1 MDNNRPNPKP
11 ILAIVGPTAIGKT
24 TVAID
29 VAKKVNGEVIGLDSR
44 QIYKGMAIGTAQ
56 PTIEELA
63 AVPHHLI
70 GVKDPDLPIS
80 AGKYA
85 KLVLNLV
92 KDISERGK
100 EPIICGGAGL
110 YYRAITK
117 GIFSES
123 KTDLDVREKL
133 IQEYEEAG
141 PEGLLNRLL
150 ELDPEYAVKVHPNN
164 KKRLIRALEIYTVT
178 GKPPS
183 EHFNRQA
190 KSGTPTL
197 DFFTVL
203 LTLDRKELD
212 KRIEKRT
219 ARMLDSGWIEE
230 TKMLRKGN
238 VAIGMH
244 PMDSIGYRQISAF
257 LDGKL
262 NKVDLEAEII
272 LRTCQYARRQL
283 QWFRQENIDLTIDIE
298 IEPDKV
304 ADHIVT
310 GFNKH

>member
-44 QIYKGMAIGTAQ
+44 QIYRGMAIGTSQ

-70 GVKDPDLPIS
+70 GVKDPDSPIS

-262 NKVDLEAEII
+262 NKVDPEAEII
-272 LRTCQYARRQL
+272 LRPCQYARRQL

>member
-1 MDNNRPNPKP
+1 MDNKRSNPKP
-11 ILAIVGPTAIGKT
+11 VLAIVGPTAIGKT

-29 VAKKVNGEVIGLDSR
+29 VANKVNGEIIGLDSR
-44 QIYKGMAIGTAQ
+44 QIYKGMAVGTAQ

-63 AVPHHLI
+63 AAPHHLI
-70 GVKDPDLPIS
+70 GVKDPDSPIS

-100 EPIICGGAGL
+100 EPIMCGGAGL

-123 KTDLDVREKL
+123 ETDLDVREKL
-133 IQEYEEAG
+133 IQEYEETG
-141 PEGLLNRLL
+141 PDGLLNRLQ

-183 EHFNRQA
+183 EHFNRQE
-190 KSGTPTL
+190 KIVTPIL
-197 DFFTVL
+197 NLFTVL
-203 LTLDRKELD
+203 LTIDRKELD
-212 KRIEKRT
+212 KRIAKRT
-219 ARMLDSGWIEE
+219 AKMLNSGWIEE

-238 VAIGMH
+238 DPIAMH
-244 PMDSIGYRQISAF
+244 PMDSIGYRQITAF

-262 NKVDLEAEII
+262 NKEELVAKII

-283 QWFRQENIDLTIDIE
+283 QWFRQENIDLTIDIG
-298 IEPDKV
+298 IAPDKI

-310 GFNKH
+310 GFNKQ

>member
-1 MDNNRPNPKP
+1 MRSNPKP
-11 ILAIVGPTAIGKT
+11 VLAIVGPTAIGKT

-29 VAKKVNGEVIGLDSR
+29 VANKVNGEIIGLDSR

-63 AVPHHLI
+63 AAPHHLI
-70 GVKDPDLPIS
+70 SVKDPDSPIS

-123 KTDLDVREKL
+123 ETDLDVREKL
-133 IQEYEEAG
+133 IQEYEETG
-141 PEGLLNRLL
+141 PDGLLNRLQ

-164 KKRLIRALEIYTVT
+164 KKRLVRALEIYTVT

-183 EHFNRQA
+183 EHFNRQE
-190 KSGTPTL
+190 KFSIPTL
-197 DFFTVL
+197 DLFTVL
-203 LTLDRKELD
+203 LTIDRKELD
-212 KRIEKRT
+212 KRIAKRT
-219 ARMLDSGWIEE
+219 VKMLNSGWIEE

-238 VAIGMH
+238 DPIAMH
-244 PMDSIGYRQISAF
+244 PMDSIGYRQIAAF

-262 NKVDLEAEII
+262 NKEELEAKII

-283 QWFRQENIDLTIDIE
+283 QWFRQENIDLTIDIG
-298 IEPDKV
+298 ISPDKI
-304 ADHIVT
+304 AEHIVM
-310 GFNKH
+310 GYKKQ

>member
-1 MDNNRPNPKP
+1 MDNKRSNPKP
-11 ILAIVGPTAIGKT
+11 VLAIVGPTAIGKT

-29 VAKKVNGEVIGLDSR
+29 VANKVNGEIIGLDSR
-44 QIYKGMAIGTAQ
+44 QIYKGMAVGTAQ

-63 AVPHHLI
+63 AAPHHLI
-70 GVKDPDLPIS
+70 GVKDPDSPIS
-80 AGKYA
+80 AGKDA

-123 KTDLDVREKL
+123 ETDLDVREKL
-133 IQEYEEAG
+133 IQEYEEIG
-141 PEGLLNRLL
+141 PDGLLNRLQ

-183 EHFNRQA
+183 EHFNRQE
-190 KSGTPTL
+190 KFGTPTL
-197 DFFTVL
+197 NLFTVL
-203 LTLDRKELD
+203 LTIDRKELD
-212 KRIEKRT
+212 KRIAKRT
-219 ARMLDSGWIEE
+219 AKMLNSGWIEE
-230 TKMLRKGN
+230 TKMLRNGN
-238 VAIGMH
+238 DPIAMH
-244 PMDSIGYRQISAF
+244 PMDSIGYRQIAAL

-262 NKVDLEAEII
+262 NKEELEAKII

-283 QWFRQENIDLTIDIE
+283 QWFRQENIDLTIDIG
-298 IEPDKV
+298 IAPDKL

-310 GFNKH
+310 GFKKQ

>member
-1 MDNNRPNPKP
+1 MDNKCSKPNPV
-11 ILAIVGPTAIGKT
+11 LAIVGPTAIGKT
-24 TVAID
+24 IVAID
-29 VAKKVNGEVIGLDSR
+29 VANKVNGEIIGLDSR
-44 QIYKGMAIGTAQ
+44 QIYKGMAVGTAQ

-63 AVPHHLI
+63 AAPHHLI
-70 GVKDPDLPIS
+70 GVKDPDSPIS

-123 KTDLDVREKL
+123 ETDLDVREKL
-133 IQEYEEAG
+133 IQEYEETG
-141 PEGLLNRLL
+141 PEGLLNRLQ

-183 EHFNRQA
+183 EHFNRQE
-190 KSGTPTL
+190 KFVTPTL
-197 DFFTVL
+197 NLFTVL
-203 LTLDRKELD
+203 LTINRKELD
-212 KRIEKRT
+212 KRIAKRT
-219 ARMLDSGWIEE
+219 AKMLNSGWIEE
-230 TKMLRKGN
+230 TIMLCKGN
-238 VAIGMH
+238 DPIAMH
-244 PMDSIGYRQISAF
+244 PMDSIGYRQITAF

-262 NKVDLEAEII
+262 NKEELAGKII

-283 QWFRQENIDLTIDIE
+283 QWFRQENIDLTIDIG
-298 IEPDKV
+298 IAPDKI

-310 GFNKH
+310 GFNKQ

>member
-100 EPIICGGAGL
+100 EPVICGGAGL

>member
-1 MDNNRPNPKP
+1 MDNKRSNPKP
-11 ILAIVGPTAIGKT
+11 VLAIVGPTAIGKT

-29 VAKKVNGEVIGLDSR
+29 VANKVNGEIIGLDSR
-44 QIYKGMAIGTAQ
+44 QIYKGMAVGTAQ

-63 AVPHHLI
+63 AAPHHLI
-70 GVKDPDLPIS
+70 GVKDPDSPIS

-100 EPIICGGAGL
+100 EPIMCGGAGL

-123 KTDLDVREKL
+123 ETDLDVREKL
-133 IQEYEEAG
+133 IQEYEETG
-141 PEGLLNRLL
+141 PDGLLNRLQ

-183 EHFNRQA
+183 EHFNRQE
-190 KSGTPTL
+190 KFGTPKL
-197 DFFTVL
+197 NLFTVL
-203 LTLDRKELD
+203 LTIDRKELD
-212 KRIEKRT
+212 KRIAKRT
-219 ARMLDSGWIEE
+219 AKMLNSGWIEE

-238 VAIGMH
+238 DPIAMH
-244 PMDSIGYRQISAF
+244 PMDSIGYRQIAAF

-262 NKVDLEAEII
+262 NKEELEAKII

-283 QWFRQENIDLTIDIE
+283 QWFRQENIDLTIDIG
-298 IEPDKV
+298 IAPDKI

-310 GFNKH
+310 GFNKQ

>member
-1 MDNNRPNPKP
+1 MDNKRSKPKP
-11 ILAIVGPTAIGKT
+11 VLAIVGPTAIGKT
-24 TVAID
+24 TVSID
-29 VAKKVNGEVIGLDSR
+29 VANKVNGEIIGLDSR
-44 QIYKGMAIGTAQ
+44 QIYRGMAVGTAQ

-63 AVPHHLI
+63 AAPHHLI
-70 GVKDPDLPIS
+70 GVKDPDSPIS

-123 KTDLDVREKL
+123 ETDLDVREKL
-133 IQEYEEAG
+133 IQEYEEIG
-141 PEGLLNRLL
+141 PEGLLNRLQ

-183 EHFNRQA
+183 EHFNRQE
-190 KSGTPTL
+190 KFGTPKL
-197 DFFTVL
+197 NLFTVL
-203 LTLDRKELD
+203 LTIDRKELD

-219 ARMLDSGWIEE
+219 AKMLNSGWIEE

-238 VAIGMH
+238 DPIAMH
-244 PMDSIGYRQISAF
+244 PMDSIGYRQIAAL

-262 NKVDLEAEII
+262 NKEELEAKII

-283 QWFRQENIDLTIDIE
+283 QWFRQENIDLTIDIG
-298 IEPDKV
+298 IAPDKL
-304 ADHIVT
+304 ADHIIT
-310 GFNKH
+310 GFKKQ

>member
-1 MDNNRPNPKP
+1 MDNMRSNPKP
-11 ILAIVGPTAIGKT
+11 VLAIVGPTAIGKT

-29 VAKKVNGEVIGLDSR
+29 VANKVNGEIIGLDSR

-63 AVPHHLI
+63 AAPHHLI
-70 GVKDPDLPIS
+70 SVKDLDSPIS

-123 KTDLDVREKL
+123 ETDLDVREKL
-133 IQEYEEAG
+133 IQEYEETG
-141 PEGLLNRLL
+141 PDGLLNRLR
-150 ELDPEYAVKVHPNN
+150 ELAPEYAVKVHPNN
-164 KKRLIRALEIYTVT
+164 KKRLVRALEIYTIT

-183 EHFNRQA
+183 EHFNRQE
-190 KSGTPTL
+190 KFSIPTL
-197 DFFTVL
+197 DLFTVL
-203 LTLDRKELD
+203 LTIDRKELD
-212 KRIEKRT
+212 KRIAKRT
-219 ARMLDSGWIEE
+219 ARMLNSGWIEE

-238 VAIGMH
+238 DSIGMH
-244 PMDSIGYRQISAF
+244 PMDSIGYRQIAAF

-262 NKVDLEAEII
+262 NKEELEAKII

-283 QWFRQENIDLTIDIE
+283 QWFRQENIDLTIDIG
-298 IEPDKV
+298 ISPDKI
-304 ADHIVT
+304 AEHIVM
-310 GFNKH
+310 GYKKQ

>member
-1 MDNNRPNPKP
+1 MDYDLSNSKLV
-11 ILAIVGPTAIGKT
+11 LAIVGHTAIGKT

-29 VAKKVNGEVIGLDSR
+29 VAKKVNGEIIGLDSR

-70 GVKDPDLPIS
+70 GVKDPDSVIS

-92 KDISERGK
+92 KDITERGK
-100 EPIICGGAGL
+100 EPILCGGAGL
-110 YYRAITK
+110 YYRAITN

-123 KTDLDVREKL
+123 QTDLDVREKL
-133 IQEYEEAG
+133 IQEYEETG
-141 PEGLLNRLL
+141 PDGLLKRLR
-150 ELDPEYAVKVHPNN
+150 ELDPEYAIKVHPNN
-164 KKRLIRALEIYTVT
+164 KKRLIRALEIYAVT

-183 EHFNRQA
+183 EHFKRQE
-190 KSGTPTL
+190 KFGTPTL
-197 DFFTVL
+197 NLFTVL
-203 LTLDRKELD
+203 LTIDRKELN
-212 KRIEKRT
+212 KRIAKRT
-219 ARMLDSGWIEE
+219 ARMLNSGWIEE

-238 VAIGMH
+238 DSIGMH
-244 PMDSIGYRQISAF
+244 PMDSIGYRQVAAF
-257 LDGKL
+257 LDGKV
-262 NKVDLEAEII
+262 NKEELEEKII

-283 QWFRQENIDLTIDIE
+283 QWFRQENIDITIDIG
-298 IEPDKV
+298 IAPDKI

-310 GFNKH
+310 GFKKQ

>member
-80 AGKYA
+80 AGKYE

-100 EPIICGGAGL
+100 EPVICGGAGL

>member
-1 MDNNRPNPKP
+1 MDNKRSNPKP
-11 ILAIVGPTAIGKT
+11 VLAIVGPTAIGKT
-24 TVAID
+24 TVSID
-29 VAKKVNGEVIGLDSR
+29 VANKVNGEIIGLDSR
-44 QIYKGMAIGTAQ
+44 QIYKGMAVGTAQ

-63 AVPHHLI
+63 AAPHHLI
-70 GVKDPDLPIS
+70 GVKDPDSPIS

-123 KTDLDVREKL
+123 ETHLDVREKL
-133 IQEYEEAG
+133 IQEYEETG
-141 PEGLLNRLL
+141 PDGLLNRLQ

-183 EHFNRQA
+183 EHFNRQE
-190 KSGTPTL
+190 KFVTPTL
-197 DFFTVL
+197 NLFTVL
-203 LTLDRKELD
+203 LTINRKELD
-212 KRIEKRT
+212 KRIAKRT
-219 ARMLDSGWIEE
+219 AKMLNSGWIEE

-238 VAIGMH
+238 DPIAMR
-244 PMDSIGYRQISAF
+244 PMDSIGYRQIAAF

-262 NKVDLEAEII
+262 NKEELEEKII

-283 QWFRQENIDLTIDIE
+283 KWFRQENIDLTIDIG
-298 IEPDKV
+298 IAPDKI

-310 GFNKH
+310 GFKKQ

>member
-1 MDNNRPNPKP
+1 MDNKRSNPKP
-11 ILAIVGPTAIGKT
+11 VLGIVGPTAIGKT

-29 VAKKVNGEVIGLDSR
+29 VANKVNGEIIGLDSR
-44 QIYKGMAIGTAQ
+44 QIYKGMAVGTAQ
-56 PTIEELA
+56 PTVEELA
-63 AVPHHLI
+63 AAPHHLI
-70 GVKDPDLPIS
+70 GLKDPDSPIS

-85 KLVLNLV
+85 KLVLHLV

-123 KTDLDVREKL
+123 ETDLDVREKL
-133 IQEYEEAG
+133 IQEYEETG
-141 PEGLLNRLL
+141 PDGLLNQLQ

-164 KKRLIRALEIYTVT
+164 KKRLVRALEIYTVT

-183 EHFNRQA
+183 EHFNRQE
-190 KSGTPTL
+190 KFGIPTL
-197 DFFTVL
+197 DLFTVL
-203 LTLDRKELD
+203 LTIDRKELD
-212 KRIEKRT
+212 KRIAKRT
-219 ARMLDSGWIEE
+219 AKMLNSGWIEE
-230 TKMLRKGN
+230 TKMLRKGIDPI
-238 VAIGMH
+238 AMH
-244 PMDSIGYRQISAF
+244 PMDSIGYRQIAAF

-262 NKVDLEAEII
+262 NEEELEVKII

-283 QWFRQENIDLTIDIE
+283 QWFRQENIDLTIDIG
-298 IEPDKV
+298 IAPDNL

-310 GFNKH
+310 GFKKQ

>member
-1 MDNNRPNPKP
+1 MDYNRSNPNHV
-11 ILAIVGPTAIGKT
+11 LAIVGPTAIGKT

-29 VAKKVNGEVIGLDSR
+29 VAKKVNGEIIGLDSR

-70 GVKDPDLPIS
+70 GVKDTDSVIS

-123 KTDLDVREKL
+123 ETDLDVREKL
-133 IQEYEEAG
+133 IQEYEETG
-141 PEGLLNRLL
+141 PDGLLNRLK

-164 KKRLIRALEIYTVT
+164 KKRLVRALEIYTIT

-183 EHFNRQA
+183 EHFNRQG
-190 KSGTPTL
+190 KFGKHTL
-197 DFFTVL
+197 NLFTVL
-203 LTLDRKELD
+203 LTIDRKELN
-212 KRIEKRT
+212 KSIAKRT
-219 ARMLDSGWIEE
+219 ARMLNSGWIEE

-238 VAIGMH
+238 DPIAMH
-244 PMDSIGYRQISAF
+244 PMDSIGYRQIVAF
-257 LDGKL
+257 LDGKV
-262 NKVDLEAEII
+262 NKEELEAKII

-283 QWFRQENIDLTIDIE
+283 QWFRQENIDLTIDIG
-298 IEPDKV
+298 IAPDKI
-304 ADHIVT
+304 ADHIIA
-310 GFNKH
+310 GYQKQ

>member
-1 MDNNRPNPKP
+1 MDNKRSNPKP
-11 ILAIVGPTAIGKT
+11 VLAIVGPTAIGKT

-29 VAKKVNGEVIGLDSR
+29 VANKVNGEIIGLDSR
-44 QIYKGMAIGTAQ
+44 QIYKGMAVGTAQ

-63 AVPHHLI
+63 AAPHHLI
-70 GVKDPDLPIS
+70 GVKDPDSPIS

-123 KTDLDVREKL
+123 ETDLDVREKL
-133 IQEYEEAG
+133 IQEYEEIG
-141 PEGLLNRLL
+141 PEGLLNRLQ

-183 EHFNRQA
+183 EHFNRQE
-190 KSGTPTL
+190 KIVTPIL
-197 DFFTVL
+197 NLFTVL
-203 LTLDRKELD
+203 LTIDRKELD
-212 KRIEKRT
+212 KRIAKRT
-219 ARMLDSGWIEE
+219 AKMLNSGWIEE

-238 VAIGMH
+238 DPIAMH
-244 PMDSIGYRQISAF
+244 PMDSIGYRQIAAF

-262 NKVDLEAEII
+262 NKEELEAKII

-283 QWFRQENIDLTIDIE
+283 QWFRQENIDLTIDIG
-298 IEPDKV
+298 IAPDKV
-304 ADHIVT
+304 AAHIVT
-310 GFNKH
+310 GFKKQ

>member
-1 MDNNRPNPKP
+1 MDYDLSNPKP
-11 ILAIVGPTAIGKT
+11 VLAIVGPTAIGKT

-29 VAKKVNGEVIGLDSR
+29 VAKKVNGEIIGLDSR
-44 QIYKGMAIGTAQ
+44 QIYKGMAVGTAQ
-56 PTIEELA
+56 PTVEELA
-63 AVPHHLI
+63 AAPHHLI
-70 GVKDPDLPIS
+70 GVKDPDSVIS

-110 YYRAITK
+110 YYQAITK

-123 KTDLDVREKL
+123 ETDLDVREKL
-133 IQEYEEAG
+133 IQEYEETG
-141 PEGLLNRLL
+141 PEGLINRLQ

-164 KKRLIRALEIYTVT
+164 KKRLVRALEIYTIT

-183 EHFNRQA
+183 EHFNRQG
-190 KSGTPTL
+190 KFGKPTL
-197 DFFTVL
+197 NLFTVL
-203 LTLDRKELD
+203 LTIDRKELD
-212 KRIEKRT
+212 KRIAKRT
-219 ARMLDSGWIEE
+219 GRMLNSGWIEE

-238 VAIGMH
+238 DSNGMH
-244 PMDSIGYRQISAF
+244 PMDSIGYRQITAF
-257 LDGKL
+257 LDGKV
-262 NKVDLEAEII
+262 NKEELEEKII

-283 QWFRQENIDLTIDIE
+283 QWFRQENIDLTIDIK
-298 IEPDKV
+298 IAPDKI

-310 GFNKH
+310 GYKKQ

>member
-1 MDNNRPNPKP
+1 MDYNRSNPKP
-11 ILAIVGPTAIGKT
+11 VLAIVGPTAIGKT

-29 VAKKVNGEVIGLDSR
+29 VAKKVNGEIIGLDSR

-56 PTIEELA
+56 PTVEELA
-63 AVPHHLI
+63 AAPHHLI
-70 GVKDPDLPIS
+70 GEKDPDSAIS
-80 AGKYA
+80 AGIYA

-110 YYRAITK
+110 YYQAITK

-123 KTDLDVREKL
+123 ETDLDVREKL
-133 IQEYEEAG
+133 IQEYEETG
-141 PEGLLNRLL
+141 PDGLLNRLQ

-164 KKRLIRALEIYTVT
+164 KKRLVRALEIYTVT

-183 EHFNRQA
+183 EHFNRQD
-190 KSGTPTL
+190 KFSIPTL
-197 DFFTVL
+197 DLFTVL
-203 LTLDRKELD
+203 LTIDRKELD
-212 KRIEKRT
+212 KRIAKRT
-219 ARMLDSGWIEE
+219 AKMLNSGWIEE

-238 VAIGMH
+238 DPIAMH
-244 PMDSIGYRQISAF
+244 PMDSIGYRQIAAF

-262 NKVDLEAEII
+262 NKEELEAKII

-283 QWFRQENIDLTIDIE
+283 QWFRQENIDLTIDIG
-298 IEPDKV
+298 ISPDKI
-304 ADHIVT
+304 AEHIVM
-310 GFNKH
+310 GYKKQ

>member
-1 MDNNRPNPKP
+1 MDSNRPNPKP

-29 VAKKVNGEVIGLDSR
+29 VAKRVNGEIIGLDSR
-44 QIYKGMAIGTAQ
+44 QIYRGMAIGTAQ

-70 GVKDPDLPIS
+70 GVKGPDSPIS

-110 YYRAITK
+110 YYRAISK

-123 KTDLDVREKL
+123 ETDLDVREKL
-133 IQEYEEAG
+133 IQEYEEIG
-141 PEGLLNRLL
+141 PEGLLNRLQ

-164 KKRLIRALEIYTVT
+164 RKRLIRALEIYTVT

-183 EHFNRQA
+183 EHFNRQEKFCA
-190 KSGTPTL
+190 PTL
-197 DFFTVL
+197 SLFTVL
-203 LTLDRKELD
+203 LTIDRKELD
-212 KRIEKRT
+212 KRIAKRT
-219 ARMLDSGWIEE
+219 AKMLDNGWVEE
-230 TKMLRKGN
+230 IKSLRKGN
-238 VAIGMH
+238 DPIATH
-244 PMDSIGYRQISAF
+244 PMESIGYREIAAF
-257 LDGKL
+257 LDGRL

>member
-1 MDNNRPNPKP
+1 MDNKRSNPKP
-11 ILAIVGPTAIGKT
+11 VLAIVGPTAIGKT

-29 VAKKVNGEVIGLDSR
+29 VANKVNGEIIGLDSR
-44 QIYKGMAIGTAQ
+44 QIYKGMAVGTAQ

-63 AVPHHLI
+63 AAPHHLI
-70 GVKDPDLPIS
+70 GVKDPDSPIS

-123 KTDLDVREKL
+123 ETDLDVREKL
-133 IQEYEEAG
+133 IQEYEEIG
-141 PEGLLNRLL
+141 PDGLLNRLQ

-164 KKRLIRALEIYTVT
+164 KKRLVRALEIYAVT

-183 EHFNRQA
+183 EHFKRQE
-190 KSGTPTL
+190 KFGTPIL
-197 DFFTVL
+197 NLFTVL
-203 LTLDRKELD
+203 LTIDRKELD
-212 KRIEKRT
+212 KRIAKRT
-219 ARMLDSGWIEE
+219 AKMLNSGWIEE

-238 VAIGMH
+238 DPIAMH
-244 PMDSIGYRQISAF
+244 PMDSIGYRQIAAL

-262 NKVDLEAEII
+262 NKEELEAKII

-283 QWFRQENIDLTIDIE
+283 QWFRQENIDLTIDIG
-298 IEPDKV
+298 IAPDNLT
-304 ADHIVT
+304 DHIVT
-310 GFNKH
+310 GFKKQ

>member
-1 MDNNRPNPKP
+1 MDNKRSNPKP
-11 ILAIVGPTAIGKT
+11 VLAIVGPTAIGKT

-29 VAKKVNGEVIGLDSR
+29 VANKVNGEIIGLDSR
-44 QIYKGMAIGTAQ
+44 QIYKGMAVGTAQ

-63 AVPHHLI
+63 AAPHHLI
-70 GVKDPDLPIS
+70 GVKDPDSPIS

-85 KLVLNLV
+85 KLVFYLV

-123 KTDLDVREKL
+123 ETDLDVREKL
-133 IQEYEEAG
+133 IQEYEETG
-141 PEGLLNRLL
+141 PDGLLNRLQ

-183 EHFNRQA
+183 EQFNRQE
-190 KSGTPTL
+190 KFVTPIL
-197 DFFTVL
+197 NLFTVL
-203 LTLDRKELD
+203 LTIDRKELD
-212 KRIEKRT
+212 KRIAKRT
-219 ARMLDSGWIEE
+219 AKMLNSGWIEE

-238 VAIGMH
+238 DPIAMH
-244 PMDSIGYRQISAF
+244 PMDSIGYRQIAAF

-262 NKVDLEAEII
+262 NKEELEEKII

-283 QWFRQENIDLTIDIE
+283 QWFRQENIDLTIDIG
-298 IEPDKV
+298 IAPDKF
-304 ADHIVT
+304 ADHIIT
-310 GFNKH
+310 GFKKQ

>member
-1 MDNNRPNPKP
+1 MDNKRSNLKP
-11 ILAIVGPTAIGKT
+11 VLAIVGPTAIGKT
-24 TVAID
+24 TVSID
-29 VAKKVNGEVIGLDSR
+29 VANKVNGEIIGLDSR
-44 QIYKGMAIGTAQ
+44 QIYKGMAVGTAQ

-63 AVPHHLI
+63 AAPHHLI
-70 GVKDPDLPIS
+70 GVKDPDSPIS

-123 KTDLDVREKL
+123 ETDLDVREKL
-133 IQEYEEAG
+133 IQEYEEIG
-141 PEGLLNRLL
+141 PDGLLNRLQ

-183 EHFNRQA
+183 EHFNRQENF
-190 KSGTPTL
+190 GTLTL
-197 DFFTVL
+197 NLFTVL
-203 LTLDRKELD
+203 LTIDRKLLD
-212 KRIEKRT
+212 KRIAKRT
-219 ARMLDSGWIEE
+219 AKMLNSGWIEE

-238 VAIGMH
+238 DPIAMH
-244 PMDSIGYRQISAF
+244 PMDSIGYRQITAF

-262 NKVDLEAEII
+262 NKEELEAKII

-283 QWFRQENIDLTIDIE
+283 QWFRQENIDLTIDIG
-298 IEPDKV
+298 IAPDNL

-310 GFNKH
+310 GFKKQ

>member
-1 MDNNRPNPKP
+1 MDNNRSNPKP
-11 ILAIVGPTAIGKT
+11 VLAIVGPTAIGKT

-29 VAKKVNGEVIGLDSR
+29 VAKKVNGEIIGLDSR
-44 QIYKGMAIGTAQ
+44 QIYKGMAVGTAQ

-63 AVPHHLI
+63 AAPHHLI
-70 GVKDPDLPIS
+70 GVKDPDSPIS

-123 KTDLDVREKL
+123 ETDLDVREKL
-133 IQEYEEAG
+133 IQEYEETG
-141 PEGLLNRLL
+141 PDGLLNRLQ

-164 KKRLIRALEIYTVT
+164 KKRLVRALEIYTVT

-183 EHFNRQA
+183 EHFNRQE
-190 KSGTPTL
+190 KIGKPTL
-197 DFFTVL
+197 NLFTVL
-203 LTLDRKELD
+203 LTIGRKELD
-212 KRIEKRT
+212 KRIAKRT
-219 ARMLDSGWIEE
+219 GRMLNSGWIEE

-238 VAIGMH
+238 DPIAMH
-244 PMDSIGYRQISAF
+244 PMDSIGYRQITAF

-262 NKVDLEAEII
+262 NKEELEAKII

-283 QWFRQENIDLTIDIE
+283 QWFRQENIDLTIDIG
-298 IEPDKV
+298 IAPDKI

-310 GFNKH
+310 GFNKQ

>member
-1 MDNNRPNPKP
+1 MDNKRSNPKP
-11 ILAIVGPTAIGKT
+11 VLAIVGPTAIGKT

-29 VAKKVNGEVIGLDSR
+29 VANKVNGEIIGLDSR
-44 QIYKGMAIGTAQ
+44 QIYKGMAVGTAQ

-63 AVPHHLI
+63 AAPHHLI
-70 GVKDPDLPIS
+70 GVKDPDSPIS
-80 AGKYA
+80 AGKYE

-100 EPIICGGAGL
+100 EPIMCGGAGL

-123 KTDLDVREKL
+123 ETDLDVREKL
-133 IQEYEEAG
+133 IQEYEETG
-141 PEGLLNRLL
+141 PDGLLNRLQ

-183 EHFNRQA
+183 EHFNRQEEI
-190 KSGTPTL
+190 GTPIL
-197 DFFTVL
+197 NLFTVL
-203 LTLDRKELD
+203 LTIDRKELD
-212 KRIEKRT
+212 KRIAKRT
-219 ARMLDSGWIEE
+219 AKMLNSGWIEE
-230 TKMLRKGN
+230 TKMLCKGN
-238 VAIGMH
+238 DPIAMH
-244 PMDSIGYRQISAF
+244 PMDSIGYRQITAF

-262 NKVDLEAEII
+262 NKEELAGKII

-283 QWFRQENIDLTIDIE
+283 QWFRQENIDLTIDIG
-298 IEPDKV
+298 IAPDKI

-310 GFNKH
+310 GFNKQ

>member
-1 MDNNRPNPKP
+1 MDNKRSKPKP
-11 ILAIVGPTAIGKT
+11 VLAIVGPTAIGKT

-29 VAKKVNGEVIGLDSR
+29 VANKVNGEIIGLDSR
-44 QIYKGMAIGTAQ
+44 QIYKGMAVGTAQ

-63 AVPHHLI
+63 AAPHHLI
-70 GVKDPDLPIS
+70 GVKDPDSPIS

-100 EPIICGGAGL
+100 EPIMCGGAGL

-123 KTDLDVREKL
+123 ETDLDVREKL
-133 IQEYEEAG
+133 IQEYEETG
-141 PEGLLNRLL
+141 PDGLLNRLQ

-183 EHFNRQA
+183 EHFNRQE
-190 KSGTPTL
+190 KIVTPIL
-197 DFFTVL
+197 NLFTVL
-203 LTLDRKELD
+203 LTIDRKELD
-212 KRIEKRT
+212 KRIAKRT
-219 ARMLDSGWIEE
+219 AKMLNSGWIEE

-238 VAIGMH
+238 DPIAMH
-244 PMDSIGYRQISAF
+244 PMDSIGYRQITAF

-262 NKVDLEAEII
+262 NKEELAGKII

-283 QWFRQENIDLTIDIE
+283 QWFRQENIDLTIDIG
-298 IEPDKV
+298 IAPDKI

-310 GFNKH
+310 GFNKQ

>member
-1 MDNNRPNPKP
+1 MDNKRSKPKP
-11 ILAIVGPTAIGKT
+11 VLAIVGPTAIGKT
-24 TVAID
+24 TVSID
-29 VAKKVNGEVIGLDSR
+29 VANKVNGEIIGLDSR
-44 QIYKGMAIGTAQ
+44 QIYKGMAVGTAQ

-63 AVPHHLI
+63 AAPHHLI

-123 KTDLDVREKL
+123 ETHLDVREKL
-133 IQEYEEAG
+133 IQEYEETG
-141 PEGLLNRLL
+141 PDGLLNRLQ

-183 EHFNRQA
+183 EHFNRQE
-190 KSGTPTL
+190 KFGTPIL
-197 DFFTVL
+197 NLFTVL
-203 LTLDRKELD
+203 LTIDRKELG
-212 KRIEKRT
+212 KRIAKRT
-219 ARMLDSGWIEE
+219 GKMLNSGWIEE

-238 VAIGMH
+238 DPITMH
-244 PMDSIGYRQISAF
+244 PMDSIGYRQIAAF

-262 NKVDLEAEII
+262 NKEELEEKII

-283 QWFRQENIDLTIDIE
+283 PWFKQENIDLTIDIG
-298 IEPDKV
+298 IAPDKIV
-304 ADHIVT
+304 DHIVT
-310 GFNKH
+310 GFKKQ

>member
-1 MDNNRPNPKP
+1 MDNKRSKPKP
-11 ILAIVGPTAIGKT
+11 VLAIVGPTAIGKT
-24 TVAID
+24 TVSID
-29 VAKKVNGEVIGLDSR
+29 VANKVNGEIIGLDSR
-44 QIYKGMAIGTAQ
+44 QIYRGMAVGTAQ
-56 PTIEELA
+56 PTTEELA
-63 AVPHHLI
+63 AAPHHLI

-123 KTDLDVREKL
+123 ETDLDVREKL
-133 IQEYEEAG
+133 VQEYEEIG
-141 PEGLLNRLL
+141 PDGLLNRLQ

-183 EHFNRQA
+183 EHFNRQE
-190 KSGTPTL
+190 KFVTPTL
-197 DFFTVL
+197 NLFTVL
-203 LTLDRKELD
+203 LTINRKELD
-212 KRIEKRT
+212 KRIAKRT
-219 ARMLDSGWIEE
+219 AKMLNSGWIEE

-238 VAIGMH
+238 DPIAMR
-244 PMDSIGYRQISAF
+244 PMDSIGYRQIAAF

-262 NKVDLEAEII
+262 NKEELEEKII

-283 QWFRQENIDLTIDIE
+283 KWFRQENIDLTIDIG
-298 IEPDKV
+298 IAPDKL
-304 ADHIVT
+304 ADHIIT
-310 GFNKH
+310 GFKKQ

>member
-1 MDNNRPNPKP
+1 
-11 ILAIVGPTAIGKT
+11 
-24 TVAID
+24 
-29 VAKKVNGEVIGLDSR
+29 
-44 QIYKGMAIGTAQ
+44 MAVGTAQ

-63 AVPHHLI
+63 AAPHHLI
-70 GVKDPDLPIS
+70 GVKDPDSPIS

-123 KTDLDVREKL
+123 ETDLDVREKL
-133 IQEYEEAG
+133 IQEYEEIG
-141 PEGLLNRLL
+141 PDGLLNRLQ

-183 EHFNRQA
+183 EHFNRQE
-190 KSGTPTL
+190 KFGTPTL
-197 DFFTVL
+197 NLFTVL
-203 LTLDRKELD
+203 LTIDRKELD
-212 KRIEKRT
+212 KRIAKRT
-219 ARMLDSGWIEE
+219 AKMLNSGWIKE

-238 VAIGMH
+238 DPIAMH
-244 PMDSIGYRQISAF
+244 PIDSIGYRQIAAF
-257 LDGKL
+257 LDGIL
-262 NKVDLEAEII
+262 NKEELEEKII

-283 QWFRQENIDLTIDIE
+283 QWFRQENIDLTIDIG
-298 IEPDKV
+298 IAPDKL
-304 ADHIVT
+304 ADHIIT
-310 GFNKH
+310 GFKKQ